1 MERQRRFARKSGL
14 RGVRF
19 KARIEPGEAMLVKE
33 VVAEVMQLLR
43 TRLEAGEQDELAK
56 ITGIRSGNSEA
67 PEYPPLARL
76 VPDFLPPAG
85 TPRARPRP
93 EDSGEGGSGEGD
105 LGEGTAADDGA
116 GAGSGDGAS
125 AGDGTAPENS
135 GPDAAEVDRENAA
148 MRMLHEPE
156 IVESKLIAGETLI
169 RSVPSRGGSISL
181 NEEQALAWLQSLND
195 VRLVLG
201 ELLIRAADAPGAAD
215 LGSNGA
221 PRPGW
226 YRAAVPEEMPAEDS
240 KEFMPWQAYHWCAMM
255 QEDLI
260 EAMSS

>member
-19 KARIEPGEAMLVKE
+19 KARIEPGEAMLVRE

-43 TRLEAGEQDELAK
+43 SRLEAGEQDELAK

-85 TPRARPRP
+85 TSRARPRP
-93 EDSGEGGSGEGD
+93 EDSGEATGAGAGGEGGR
-105 LGEGTAADDGA
+105 GEGTGADDGA
-116 GAGSGDGAS
+116 GAGPGDGA
-125 AGDGTAPENS
+125 APENS

-215 LGSNGA
+215 VGSNGA